1 MKQNFKY
8 SGNKTYSE
16 SELPEF
22 APLIFPNL
30 DAAADVGGEGEEAK
44 KKQNVFKKSSK
55 FVNEYMDRRAQAEF
69 AHDDPNSSLSVP
81 NDKPFASRFSD
92 PTHPANSGS
101 LISLVTGGKVDPKG
115 YRREHPK
122 GPIGRIR
129 VATRTNKPIRK
140 LISPNVLYLMIT
152 NLPSEEEL
160 AQARMEMEKEKADK
174 KAGKGKGEVEK
185 DHGDEMEM

>member
-1 MKQNFKY
+1 MGSKMKQNFKY

-81 NDKPFASRFSD
+81 NDKPFHRASRIQ
-92 PTHPANSGS
+92 
-101 LISLVTGGKVDPKG
+101 LILLIAVHSLV
-115 YRREHPK
+115 
-122 GPIGRIR
+122 
-129 VATRTNKPIRK
+129 
-140 LISPNVLYLMIT
+140 L
-152 NLPSEEEL
+152 
-160 AQARMEMEKEKADK
+160 
-174 KAGKGKGEVEK
+174 
-185 DHGDEMEM
+185 